1 LSNRQIVKSS
11 NCQIKKMEF
20 LQTLIDQSTFP
31 LLTAFLLGLMTAI
44 SPCPLATN
52 ITALAYISKDVENR
66 RTVFLNGLYYTLG
79 RALTYTILGS
89 IIFFGASK
97 FHISR
102 AVQSNGEKWIGPLL
116 IIIGI
121 FMLGIIKLPGSSGS
135 LMQRLADKV
144 KLGSS
149 WGALFLG
156 MIFALAFCPYSGVLY
171 FGMLMPMVLSQ
182 PAGLILLPDFAIAT
196 GLPVILLAYLL
207 AFSIGGIGKFYNKIK
222 SFEVWFRRIVAVLFI
237 LTGFYFVWIYFS

>member
-1 LSNRQIVKSS
+1 MLY
-11 NCQIKKMEF
+11 
-20 LQTLIDQSTFP
+20 LQNLIDQSTFP
-31 LLTAFLLGLMTAI
+31 LFTAFLLGLMTAI

-66 RTVFLNGLYYTLG
+66 RVVFLNGLYYTLG
-79 RALTYTILGS
+79 RALTYTILGA

-97 FHISR
+97 FHVSR

-116 IIIGI
+116 IVIGL
-121 FMLGIIKLPGSSGS
+121 FMLGIIRLPGISGTII
-135 LMQRLADKV
+135 QRFADKV
-144 KLGSS
+144 KLGNG
-149 WGALFLG
+149 WGALLLG

-182 PAGLILLPDFAIAT
+182 SAGLLLLPDFAVAT

-207 AFSIGGIGKFYNKIK
+207 AFSIGGIGKFYNRIK
-222 SFEVWFRRIVAVLFI
+222 TFEVWFRQIVAVLFI
-237 LTGFYFVWIYFS
+237 LTGFYFVWIYFA

>member
-1 LSNRQIVKSS
+1 
-11 NCQIKKMEF
+11 MEY

-66 RTVFLNGLYYTLG
+66 RTVFINGLLYTLG
-79 RALTYTILGS
+79 RALSYTILGA
-89 IIFFGASK
+89 IIYFGASK
-97 FHISR
+97 FHVSR
-102 AVQSNGEKWIGPLL
+102 AVQANGEKWIGPLL
-116 IIIGI
+116 IVIGI
-121 FMLGIIKLPGSSGS
+121 FMLGVIKLPGSSGS
-135 LMQRLADKV
+135 LLQRAADKV
-144 KLGSS
+144 KFGSG
-149 WGALFLG
+149 WGAFLLG

-196 GLPVILLAYLL
+196 GLPVILMSYLL
-207 AFSIGGIGKFYNKIK
+207 AFSIGGIGRFYNRLKV
-222 SFEVWFRRIVAVLFI
+222 FEAWFRRIVAVLFI
-237 LTGFYFVWIYFS
+237 VTGCYFVWIYFG

>member
-1 LSNRQIVKSS
+1 
-11 NCQIKKMEF
+11 MEF
-20 LQTLIDQSTFP
+20 LQNLIDQSTLP

-52 ITALAYISKDVENR
+52 ITALAYISKDVENK

-79 RALTYTILGS
+79 RALTYTILGAV
-89 IIFFGASK
+89 IYFGASK
-97 FHISR
+97 FHVSR

-116 IIIGI
+116 IVIGI
-121 FMLGIIKLPGSSGS
+121 FMLGIIKIPGSSGS
-135 LMQRLADKV
+135 IIQRFADKV
-144 KLGSS
+144 NLGSG

-182 PAGLILLPDFAIAT
+182 PAGLLLLPDFAIAT

-207 AFSIGGIGKFYNKIK
+207 AFSIGGIGKFYNAIKI
-222 SFEVWFRRIVAVLFI
+222 FEVWFRQIVAILFI

>member
-1 LSNRQIVKSS
+1 
-11 NCQIKKMEF
+11 MEF
-20 LQTLIDQSTFP
+20 LQNLIDQSTFP
-31 LLTAFLLGLMTAI
+31 LFTAFLLGLMTAI

-79 RALTYTILGS
+79 RALTYTILGA

-97 FHISR
+97 FHVSR

-121 FMLGIIKLPGSSGS
+121 LMLGIIKFPGSSGS
-135 LMQRLADKV
+135 LVQRFADKV
-144 KLGSS
+144 KLGSG
-149 WGALFLG
+149 WGALLLG
-156 MIFALAFCPYSGVLY
+156 MLFALAFCPYSGVLY

-182 PAGLILLPDFAIAT
+182 PSGLVLLPDFAIAT

-207 AFSIGGIGKFYNKIK
+207 AFSIGGIGKFYNKVK
-222 SFEVWFRRIVAVLFI
+222 NFEIWFRRIVAVLFMF
-237 LTGFYFVWIYFS
+237 TGFYFVWIYFS

>member
-1 LSNRQIVKSS
+1 
-11 NCQIKKMEF
+11 MEF
-20 LQTLIDQSTFP
+20 LQNLIDQSTFP

-66 RTVFLNGLYYTLG
+66 RIVFLNGLYYTLG
-79 RALTYTILGS
+79 RAISYTLLGA

-116 IIIGI
+116 IVIGI
-121 FMLGIIKLPGSSGS
+121 FMLGVIRFPGSSGS
-135 LMQRLADKV
+135 LVQRFADKV
-144 KLGSS
+144 KLGSG
-149 WGALFLG
+149 WGAILLG
-156 MIFALAFCPYSGVLY
+156 IIFALAFCPYSGVLY

-207 AFSIGGIGKFYNKIK
+207 AFSIGGIGKFYNRIK
-222 SFEVWFRRIVAVLFI
+222 TFEVWFRRIVAILFI
-237 LTGFYFVWIYFS
+237 LTGFYFVWIYFA

>member
-1 LSNRQIVKSS
+1 
-11 NCQIKKMEF
+11 MEF
-20 LQTLIDQSTFP
+20 LQNLIDQSTFP

-52 ITALAYISKDVENR
+52 ITALAYVSKDVENR

-79 RALTYTILGS
+79 RALTYTILGA
-89 IIFFGASK
+89 IIYFGASK

-116 IIIGI
+116 IVIGI
-121 FMLGIIKLPGSSGS
+121 LMLGIVKLPGSSGTG
-135 LMQRLADKV
+135 LQRFADKV
-144 KLGSS
+144 KIGNG

-171 FGMLMPMVLSQ
+171 FGMLMPMVISQ
-182 PAGLILLPDFAIAT
+182 KAGLLLLPDFAFAT
-196 GLPVILLAYLL
+196 GLPVVLLSYIL
-207 AFSIGGIGKFYNKIK
+207 AFSIGGIGRFYNKIK
-222 SFEVWFRRIVAVLFI
+222 TFEAWFRRIVAFLFI
-237 LTGFYFVWIYFS
+237 FTGLYFIWIYFA

>member
-1 LSNRQIVKSS
+1 
-11 NCQIKKMEF
+11 MEF
-20 LQTLIDQSTFP
+20 LQNLIDQSTFP

-52 ITALAYISKDVENR
+52 ITALAYISKDVEKR
-66 RTVFLNGLYYTLG
+66 RSVFLNGLFYTLG
-79 RALTYTILGS
+79 RTITYTVLGT

-102 AVQSNGEKWIGPLL
+102 AVQANGEKWIGPLL
-116 IIIGI
+116 IVIGI
-121 FMLGIIKLPGSSGS
+121 FMLGVIKLPGSSGS
-135 LMQRLADKV
+135 VLQRFADKV
-144 KLGSS
+144 KLGSR
-149 WGALFLG
+149 WGALLLG

-182 PAGLILLPDFAIAT
+182 PEGLLLLPDFAIAT

-207 AFSIGGIGKFYNKIK
+207 AFSIGGIGKFYHKIK
-222 SFEVWFRRIVAVLFI
+222 TFEVWFRRIVAILFL
-237 LTGFYFVWIYFS
+237 LTGFYFVWIYFA

>member
-1 LSNRQIVKSS
+1 
-11 NCQIKKMEF
+11 MEF
-20 LQTLIDQSTFP
+20 LQNLIDQSTFP

-79 RALTYTILGS
+79 RALTYTILGA
-89 IIFFGASK
+89 IIFYGASK
-97 FHISR
+97 FHVSR

-116 IIIGI
+116 ILIGI
-121 FMLGIIKLPGSSGS
+121 FMLGVIKLPGSSGTI
-135 LMQRLADKV
+135 LQRFADKV
-144 KLGSS
+144 KLGNG

-171 FGMLMPMVLSQ
+171 FGMLIPMVLSQ
-182 PAGLILLPDFAIAT
+182 PEGLFLLPDFAVAT
-196 GLPVILLAYLL
+196 GLPVILLSYLL
-207 AFSIGGIGKFYNKIK
+207 AFSISGIGKFYNRIK
-222 SFEVWFRRIVAVLFI
+222 TFEVWFRRIVAVLFI
-237 LTGFYFVWIYFS
+237 FTGLYFMWIYFA

>member
-1 LSNRQIVKSS
+1 
-11 NCQIKKMEF
+11 MEF
-20 LQTLIDQSTFP
+20 LQNLIDQSTFP

-66 RTVFLNGLYYTLG
+66 RTVFLNGIFYTLG
-79 RALTYTILGS
+79 RAITYTVLGA
-89 IIFFGASK
+89 IIYLGASK
-97 FHISR
+97 FHVSR
-102 AVQSNGEKWIGPLL
+102 AVQSGGEKWIGPLL
-116 IIIGI
+116 IVIGI
-121 FMLGIIKLPGSSGS
+121 FMLGIINLPGSSGTI
-135 LMQRLADKV
+135 MQRLADKV
-144 KLGSS
+144 KLGNN
-149 WGALFLG
+149 WGSLLLG

-182 PAGLILLPDFAIAT
+182 PAGLLLLPDFAIAT

-207 AFSIGGIGKFYNKIK
+207 AFSIGGIGKFYNRLKT
-222 SFEVWFRRIVAVLFI
+222 FEVWFRRIVAVLFI

>member
-1 LSNRQIVKSS
+1 
-11 NCQIKKMEF
+11 MEF
-20 LQTLIDQSTFP
+20 LQNLIDQSTFP

-89 IIFFGASK
+89 LIFFGASK
-97 FHISR
+97 FHVSR
-102 AVQSNGEKWIGPLL
+102 AVQANGERWIGPLL
-116 IIIGI
+116 IVIGI
-121 FMLGIIKLPGSSGS
+121 FMLDVIKLPGSSGTIV
-135 LMQRLADKV
+135 QRLADRV
-144 KLGSS
+144 KLNNG

-171 FGMLMPMVLSQ
+171 FGMLMPLVLSQ
-182 PAGLILLPDFAIAT
+182 PSGLFLLPDFAIAT
-196 GLPVILLAYLL
+196 GLPVILLSYLL
-207 AFSIGGIGKFYNKIK
+207 AFSIGGIGKFYHKIK

-237 LTGFYFVWIYFS
+237 LTGFYFVWIYFT